1 MKDISKAGYGLLCF
15 VDAVLQYCVVFKEV
29 KPKQD
34 KLKELEKDHEL
45 VRNKLN
51 FFRTCNVVGSETKY
65 IIILF
70 NRPIHYIKQT
80 VIISSFVMNVK
91 SKKQSCSKYIICDS

>member
-15 VDAVLQYCVVFKEV
+15 VEAVLQYCVVFKEV

-34 KLKELEKDHEL
+34 KLKELEKDYEL
-45 VRNKLN
+45 VRNN
-51 FFRTCNVVGSETKY
+51 FFRSYNFVGLELKY

-70 NRPIHYIKQT
+70 NIPIHYIKQT
-80 VIISSFVMNVK
+80 VIISFSVMHIK
-91 SKKQSCSKYIICDS
+91 SKN

>member
-45 VRNKLN
+45 VRSNLQFSIVVIQRAQNQKVLSQNIKLYS
-51 FFRTCNVVGSETKY
+51 RA
-65 IIILF
+65 IICIGQYVML
-70 NRPIHYIKQT
+70 
-80 VIISSFVMNVK
+80 SSFIMNIK
-91 SKKQSCSKYIICDS
+91 SKN

>member
-45 VRNKLN
+45 VRNNLN
-51 FFRTCNVVGSETKY
+51 FFRSCSLVGSEPKHLITKY
-65 IIILF
+65 IILF

-80 VIISSFVMNVK
+80 VLIPSLVMNIK
-91 SKKQSCSKYIICDS
+91 SKN

>member
-15 VDAVLQYCVVFKEV
+15 VEAVLQYCVVFKEV

-45 VRNKLN
+45 VRNNLN
-51 FFRTCNVVGSETKY
+51 FFRSCTFVGSELKY

-70 NRPIHYIKQT
+70 NIPIHYTKQT
-80 VIISSFVMNVK
+80 IIISFSVMHVK
-91 SKKQSCSKYIICDS
+91 SKN

>member
-45 VRNKLN
+45 VRNNLN
-51 FFRTCNVVGSETKY
+51 FFRSCNFVGSELKY
-65 IIILF
+65 IILF
-70 NRPIHYIKQT
+70 NYQF
-80 VIISSFVMNVK
+80 IIQ
-91 SKKQSCSKYIICDS
+91 SKLL

>member
-45 VRNKLN
+45 VRSNLQ
-51 FFRTCNVVGSETKY
+51 FSIVV
-65 IIILF
+65 I
-70 NRPIHYIKQT
+70 
-80 VIISSFVMNVK
+80 
-91 SKKQSCSKYIICDS
+91 